1 MCGHGLVKN
10 GKTAAGTQRWLCPQC
25 QASSINTRAH
35 TSEIRHFKIFIDWIL
50 SGESADHLATRLGV
64 TRRTLT
70 RWFTLLW
77 FITVPTATDS
87 HRVYD
92 QVFIDGTYFH
102 KKCLLVACTQTH
114 VIAWHWCLRESSYE
128 YLKLLDKIAQP
139 LVVTTDGAGGAL
151 KALRAKWPD
160 VTIQRCLVHV
170 QRNTFAD
177 ISRNPIHPAH
187 KAIRKLGCMLVK
199 VHSPED
205 AARFTTAVH
214 HTRITFAD
222 WLKQRTYRSTI
233 PPGQVPK
240 WVSPNQKWWYT
251 HRNARRALK
260 RLEKLIHAKQ
270 LFVFLTPPD
279 GVTQDLKSTTNLLEG
294 GINKQLKDLAG
305 NHRGMFDE
313 HQRITMDWWLFTHTE
328 DPVPPLDI
336 AKQQDFGRQGEK
348 AARAA

>member
-160 VTIQRCLVHV
+160 VTILKC
-170 QRNTFAD
+170 
-177 ISRNPIHPAH
+177 
-187 KAIRKLGCMLVK
+187 
-199 VHSPED
+199 PE
-205 AARFTTAVH
+205 FC
-214 HTRITFAD
+214 
-222 WLKQRTYRSTI
+222 S
-233 PPGQVPK
+233 
-240 WVSPNQKWWYT
+240 
-251 HRNARRALK
+251 
-260 RLEKLIHAKQ
+260 
-270 LFVFLTPPD
+270 
-279 GVTQDLKSTTNLLEG
+279 
-294 GINKQLKDLAG
+294 
-305 NHRGMFDE
+305 
-313 HQRITMDWWLFTHTE
+313 
-328 DPVPPLDI
+328 
-336 AKQQDFGRQGEK
+336 
-348 AARAA
+348 

>member
-1 MCGHGLVKN
+1 M
-10 GKTAAGTQRWLCPQC
+10 
-25 QASSINTRAH
+25 
-35 TSEIRHFKIFIDWIL
+35 
-50 SGESADHLATRLGV
+50 
-64 TRRTLT
+64 
-70 RWFTLLW
+70 
-77 FITVPTATDS
+77 PTATDP

-102 KKCLLVACTQTH
+102 NKCLLVACTQTH

-160 VTIQRCLVHV
+160 ATIQRCLVHV
-170 QRNTFAD
+170 QRNTFTD

-187 KAIRKLGCMLVK
+187 KAIRKLGYMLVQ
-199 VHSPED
+199 VRSPED
-205 AARFTTAVH
+205 AARFTAAVH
-214 HTRITFAD
+214 HTRITFDD

-270 LFVFLTPPD
+270 LFAFLTPPE
-279 GVTQDLKSTTNLLEG
+279 GVTQDLKATTNLLEG

-305 NHRGMFDE
+305 NHRGMFD
-313 HQRITMDWWLFTHTE
+313 HCFVL
-328 DPVPPLDI
+328 LN
-336 AKQQDFGRQGEK
+336 
-348 AARAA
+348 